1 MNNIKSYKFFNNIN
15 FKGMF
20 GGALSLTVSALI
32 VKFLGLIYKLPLSSL
47 LGDIGMGYFNS
58 AYTVYSFFYLL
69 CTAGV
74 PKAIMIL
81 ISNAKANNNRKLE
94 HQISKVAI
102 RLFGIVG
109 ITFTFM
115 LIILS
120 APIAK
125 IIGNTQSF
133 YTMITIAPTIIF
145 VSVGGVIRGTLSA
158 HMLLSD
164 VAISQV
170 IEGVG
175 KLVFGLAF
183 AALGHRINLP
193 LTLISALTILGV
205 TIGNIFGFVY
215 LLICYKTK
223 ISKEKIG
230 QNSISD
236 KKRISR
242 SIFSIS
248 IPITVS
254 AAILSISGLIDLGLI
269 MRMLESIGYTEE
281 QASSLYGNYTTLAVP
296 MFNLAMSLISPI
308 TIATLPTIASSYSKG
323 DLTELVDAEKNAL
336 DLTSLMAAPMMVGLI
351 IFAKE
356 ILTVLFKNS
365 NIDLGVPLLI
375 LISPSIYFS
384 SLLIMVN
391 SFLESYGYVKAPM
404 ISMLFGGIAKTL
416 AAYFLIKDPRIGISG
431 APISTVLSYGIA
443 LSISLIIYS
452 KKTKRYI
459 NVVSP
464 LIRFYLPALV
474 IVLLGKILYKH
485 LSLNIGL
492 FLSLIISIA
501 FIGILY
507 SLYIMFI
514 NKSNKSRV
522 LKLAKYTNFS

>member
-1 MNNIKSYKFFNNIN
+1 
-15 FKGMF
+15 
-20 GGALSLTVSALI
+20 
-32 VKFLGLIYKLPLSSL
+32 
-47 LGDIGMGYFNS
+47 
-58 AYTVYSFFYLL
+58 
-69 CTAGV
+69 
-74 PKAIMIL
+74 
-81 ISNAKANNNRKLE
+81 
-94 HQISKVAI
+94 
-102 RLFGIVG
+102 
-109 ITFTFM
+109 
-115 LIILS
+115 
-120 APIAK
+120 
-125 IIGNTQSF
+125 
-133 YTMITIAPTIIF
+133 
-145 VSVGGVIRGTLSA
+145 
-158 HMLLSD
+158 MLLSD

-183 AALGHRINLP
+183 AALGHRIDLP

-205 TIGNIFGFVY
+205 TIGNIFGFIY

-223 ISKEKIG
+223 ISKEKRG
-230 QNSISD
+230 QNSTSD

-443 LSISLIIYS
+443 LSVSLIIYS

-474 IVLLGKILYKH
+474 IVLLGKILYKR

-522 LKLAKYTNFS
+522 LKLAKYTKFS